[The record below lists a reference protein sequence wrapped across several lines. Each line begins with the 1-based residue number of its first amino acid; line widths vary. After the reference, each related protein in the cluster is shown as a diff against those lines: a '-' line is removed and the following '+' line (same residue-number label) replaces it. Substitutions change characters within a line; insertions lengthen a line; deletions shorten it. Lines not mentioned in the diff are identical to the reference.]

1 MANSARRRIDNQG
14 RMFIP
19 MNVEGG
25 GYDEKF
31 LDTKKIVWIVCLLL
45 MWIFV
50 AITLNTSEYLS
61 KLGRGLLIGGGLI
74 ITFYVTRF
82 AIFEE
87 RYYYKMYKKMQL
99 YSNPTTDVFWNVASI
114 KDTNRGSILMY
125 SDMRVGVIIKLERD
139 SIIGRDDDFIEN
151 HFDAVSDF
159 YRELML
165 RDLSFV
171 QLNMMEQAGK
181 DPRLPKLDKL
191 VMETENPNVKMLLE
205 LELGYIKNLTRA
217 TLYETDYILIYSNRL
232 DRIDTIIDDV
242 EDCAYRLLDG
252 AYVGYD
258 VLNSKEII
266 DLHKEIFGIS
276 YFDYSE
282 AAINTFRTVNVNNKP
297 AVELKSINLSNG
309 SRIELTNK
317 DILAIK
323 RLASYVENGNVNEEN
338 ISILDALDSNKFR
351 NNYNRP
357 NDWGVDLGALAQ
369 NLQSGNTV
377 NQASNQQPRQT
388 KQKDSLLSKQ
398 YQVRKKVVPK
408 APQPMKKREDVE
420 AEIRM
425 NQDKLMKSQQNAQN
439 NTSEQEDDED
449 YIDF

>member
-25 GYDEKF
+25 NFDEKF
-31 LDTKKIVWIVCLLL
+31 LDTKKVVWLVCLLL
-45 MWIFV
+45 MWIFI
-50 AITLNTSEYLS
+50 AISLNSTDALS
-61 KLGRGLLIGGGLI
+61 KLGRCLMIGGGVI
-74 ITFYVTRF
+74 VTFYVTRY
-82 AIFEE
+82 AILEE

-99 YSNPTTDVFWNVASI
+99 YDNPTTDVFWNVASI

-125 SDMRVGVIIKLERD
+125 SDMRVGAIIKLERD

-151 HFDAVSDF
+151 HFDAISDF

-165 RDLSFV
+165 RDLCFV

-181 DPRLPKLDKL
+181 DPRIPKLDKL
-191 VMETENPNVKMLLE
+191 VMDTENPNVKMLLE

-232 DRIDTIIDDV
+232 DRIDTIIDDI

-282 AAINTFRTVNVNNKP
+282 AAINTFRTVNINNKP
-297 AVELKSINLSNG
+297 AVELKALNLKNG
-309 SRIELTNK
+309 SRVELTNK
-317 DILAIK
+317 DILDIK
-323 RLASYVENGNVNEEN
+323 RLASYVENGSINEDN
-338 ISILDALDSNKFR
+338 ISILDALDGNKFR
-351 NNYNRP
+351 NNYSRP
-357 NDWGVDLGALAQ
+357 NDWGLDLGSIAQ
-369 NLQSGNTV
+369 SLSEDSSGNAQENKNKVV
-377 NQASNQQPRQT
+377 NKNKS
-388 KQKDSLLSKQ
+388 
-398 YQVRKKVVPK
+398 YQVRKKPVVK
-408 APQPMKKREDVE
+408 TPQPMKKPKDVE
-420 AEIRM
+420 IELKKREEEIR
-425 NQDKLMKSQQNAQN
+425 KNAVN
-439 NTSEQEDDED
+439 NEVEDED

>member
-25 GYDEKF
+25 NFDEKF
-31 LDTKKIVWIVCLLL
+31 LDTKKVVWLVCLLL
-45 MWIFV
+45 MWIFI
-50 AITLNTSEYLS
+50 AISLNSTDALS
-61 KLGRGLLIGGGLI
+61 KLGRGLMIGGGVI
-74 ITFYVTRF
+74 VTFYVTRY
-82 AIFEE
+82 AILEE

-99 YSNPTTDVFWNVASI
+99 YDNPTTDVFWNVASI

-125 SDMRVGVIIKLERD
+125 SDMRVGAIIKLERD

-151 HFDAVSDF
+151 HFDAISDF

-165 RDLSFV
+165 RDLCFV

-181 DPRLPKLDKL
+181 DPRIPKLDKL
-191 VMETENPNVKMLLE
+191 VMDTENPNVKMLLE

-232 DRIDTIIDDV
+232 DRIDTIIDDI

-282 AAINTFRTVNVNNKP
+282 AAINTFRTVNINNKP
-297 AVELKSINLSNG
+297 AVELKALNLKNG
-309 SRIELTNK
+309 SRVELTNK
-317 DILAIK
+317 DILDIK
-323 RLASYVENGNVNEEN
+323 RLASYVENGNIKEDN
-338 ISILDALDSNKFR
+338 ISILDALDGNKFR
-351 NNYNRP
+351 NNYSRP
-357 NDWGVDLGALAQ
+357 NDWGLDLGSIAQ
-369 NLQSGNTV
+369 SLSEDSSGNTQENKNKVV
-377 NQASNQQPRQT
+377 NKNKS
-388 KQKDSLLSKQ
+388 
-398 YQVRKKVVPK
+398 YQVRKKPVVK
-408 APQPMKKREDVE
+408 TPQPMKKPKDVE
-420 AEIRM
+420 IELKKREEEIR
-425 NQDKLMKSQQNAQN
+425 KNAVN
-439 NTSEQEDDED
+439 NEVEDED

>member
-25 GYDEKF
+25 NFDEKF
-31 LDTKKIVWIVCLLL
+31 LDTKKVVWLVCLLL
-45 MWIFV
+45 MWIFI
-50 AITLNTSEYLS
+50 AISLNSTDALS
-61 KLGRGLLIGGGLI
+61 KLGRGLMIGGGVI
-74 ITFYVTRF
+74 VTFYVTRY
-82 AIFEE
+82 AILEE

-99 YSNPTTDVFWNVASI
+99 YDNPTTDVFWNVASI

-125 SDMRVGVIIKLERD
+125 SDMRVGAIIKLERD

-151 HFDAVSDF
+151 HFDAISDF

-165 RDLSFV
+165 RDLCFV

-181 DPRLPKLDKL
+181 DPRIPKLDKL
-191 VMETENPNVKMLLE
+191 VMDTENPNVKMLLE

-232 DRIDTIIDDV
+232 DRIDTIIDDI

-282 AAINTFRTVNVNNKP
+282 AAINTFRTVNINNKP
-297 AVELKSINLSNG
+297 AVELKALNLKNG
-309 SRIELTNK
+309 SRVELTNK
-317 DILAIK
+317 DILDIK
-323 RLASYVENGNVNEEN
+323 RLASYVENGSINEDN
-338 ISILDALDSNKFR
+338 ISILDALDGNKFR
-351 NNYNRP
+351 NNYSRP
-357 NDWGVDLGALAQ
+357 NDWGLDLGSIAQ
-369 NLQSGNTV
+369 SLSEDSSGNAQENKNKVV
-377 NQASNQQPRQT
+377 NKNKS
-388 KQKDSLLSKQ
+388 
-398 YQVRKKVVPK
+398 YQVRKKPVVK
-408 APQPMKKREDVE
+408 TPQPMKKPKDVE
-420 AEIRM
+420 IELKKREEEIR
-425 NQDKLMKSQQNAQN
+425 KNAVN
-439 NTSEQEDDED
+439 NEVEDED

>member
-25 GYDEKF
+25 NFDEKF
-31 LDTKKIVWIVCLLL
+31 LDTKKVVWLVCLLL
-45 MWIFV
+45 MWIFI
-50 AITLNTSEYLS
+50 AISLNSTDTLS
-61 KLGRGLLIGGGLI
+61 KLGRGLMIGGGVI
-74 ITFYVTRF
+74 VTFYVTRY
-82 AIFEE
+82 AILEE

-99 YSNPTTDVFWNVASI
+99 YDNPTTDVFWNVASI

-125 SDMRVGVIIKLERD
+125 SDMRVGAIIKLERD

-151 HFDAVSDF
+151 HFDAISDF

-165 RDLSFV
+165 RDLCFV

-181 DPRLPKLDKL
+181 DPRIPKLDKL
-191 VMETENPNVKMLLE
+191 VMDTENPNVKMLLE

-232 DRIDTIIDDV
+232 DRIDTIIDDI

-282 AAINTFRTVNVNNKP
+282 AAINTFRTVNINNKP
-297 AVELKSINLSNG
+297 AVELKALNLKNG
-309 SRIELTNK
+309 SRVELTNK
-317 DILAIK
+317 DILDIK
-323 RLASYVENGNVNEEN
+323 RLASYVENGNIKEDN
-338 ISILDALDSNKFR
+338 ISILDALDGNKFR
-351 NNYNRP
+351 NNYSRP
-357 NDWGVDLGALAQ
+357 NDWGLDLGSIAQ
-369 NLQSGNTV
+369 SLSEDSSGNAQENKNKVV
-377 NQASNQQPRQT
+377 NKNKS
-388 KQKDSLLSKQ
+388 
-398 YQVRKKVVPK
+398 YQVSKKPVVK
-408 APQPMKKREDVE
+408 APQPMKKPKDVE
-420 AEIRM
+420 IELKKREEEIR
-425 NQDKLMKSQQNAQN
+425 KNAVN
-439 NTSEQEDDED
+439 NEVEDED

>member
-25 GYDEKF
+25 NFDEKF
-31 LDTKKIVWIVCLLL
+31 LDTKKVVWLVCLLL
-45 MWIFV
+45 MWIFI
-50 AITLNTSEYLS
+50 AISLNSTDTLS
-61 KLGRGLLIGGGLI
+61 KLGRGLMIGGGVI
-74 ITFYVTRF
+74 VTFYVTRY
-82 AIFEE
+82 AILEE

-99 YSNPTTDVFWNVASI
+99 YDNPTTDVFWNVASI

-125 SDMRVGVIIKLERD
+125 SDMRVGAIIKLERD

-151 HFDAVSDF
+151 HFDAISDF

-165 RDLSFV
+165 RDLCFV

-181 DPRLPKLDKL
+181 DPRIPKLDKL
-191 VMETENPNVKMLLE
+191 VMDTENPNVKMLLE

-232 DRIDTIIDDV
+232 DRIDTIIDDI

-252 AYVGYD
+252 SYVGYD

-282 AAINTFRTVNVNNKP
+282 AAINTFRTVNINNKP
-297 AVELKSINLSNG
+297 AVELKALNLKNG
-309 SRIELTNK
+309 SRVELTNK
-317 DILAIK
+317 DILDIK
-323 RLASYVENGNVNEEN
+323 RLASYVENGNIKEDN
-338 ISILDALDSNKFR
+338 ISILDALDGNKFR
-351 NNYNRP
+351 NNYSRP
-357 NDWGVDLGALAQ
+357 NDWGLDLGSIAQ
-369 NLQSGNTV
+369 SLSEDSSGNAQENKNKVV
-377 NQASNQQPRQT
+377 NKNKS
-388 KQKDSLLSKQ
+388 
-398 YQVRKKVVPK
+398 YQVSKKPVVK
-408 APQPMKKREDVE
+408 APQPMKKPKDVE
-420 AEIRM
+420 IELKKREEEIR
-425 NQDKLMKSQQNAQN
+425 KNAVN
-439 NTSEQEDDED
+439 NEVEDED

>member
-25 GYDEKF
+25 NFDEKF
-31 LDTKKIVWIVCLLL
+31 LDTKKVVWLVCLLL
-45 MWIFV
+45 MWIFI
-50 AITLNTSEYLS
+50 AISLNSTDALS
-61 KLGRGLLIGGGLI
+61 KLGRGLMIGGGVI
-74 ITFYVTRF
+74 VTFYVTRY
-82 AIFEE
+82 AILEE

-99 YSNPTTDVFWNVASI
+99 YDNPTTDVFWNVASI

-125 SDMRVGVIIKLERD
+125 SDMRVGAIIKLERD

-151 HFDAVSDF
+151 HFDAISDF

-165 RDLSFV
+165 RDLCFV

-181 DPRLPKLDKL
+181 DPRIPKLDKL
-191 VMETENPNVKMLLE
+191 VMDTENPNVKMLLE

-232 DRIDTIIDDV
+232 DRIDTIIDDI

-282 AAINTFRTVNVNNKP
+282 AAINTFRTVNINNKP
-297 AVELKSINLSNG
+297 AVELKALNLKNG
-309 SRIELTNK
+309 SRVELTNK
-317 DILAIK
+317 DILDIK
-323 RLASYVENGNVNEEN
+323 RLASYVENGNIKEDN
-338 ISILDALDSNKFR
+338 ISILDALDGNKFR
-351 NNYNRP
+351 NNYSRP
-357 NDWGVDLGALAQ
+357 NDWGLDLGSIAQ
-369 NLQSGNTV
+369 SLSEDSSGNAQENKNKVV
-377 NQASNQQPRQT
+377 NKNKS
-388 KQKDSLLSKQ
+388 
-398 YQVRKKVVPK
+398 YQVRKKPVVK
-408 APQPMKKREDVE
+408 TPQPMKKPKDVE
-420 AEIRM
+420 IELKKREEEIR
-425 NQDKLMKSQQNAQN
+425 KNAVN
-439 NTSEQEDDED
+439 NEVEDED

>member
-31 LDTKKIVWIVCLLL
+31 LDTKKVVWIVSLLM
-45 MWIFV
+45 MWIF
-50 AITLNTSEYLS
+50 ITLTINSTEYMS
-61 KLGRGLLIGGGLI
+61 KLGKNLLIIGGLV
-74 ITFYVTRF
+74 ITFYVVRF

-282 AAINTFRTVNVNNKP
+282 AAINTFRTVNVSNKP
-297 AVELKSINLSNG
+297 AVELRTINLNNG

-323 RLASYVENGNVNEEN
+323 RLASYVENGSINEEN
-338 ISILDALDSNKFR
+338 ISILDALEGNKFR
-351 NNYNRP
+351 NNYGRT
-357 NDWGVDLGALAQ
+357 NDWGVDIGSLAQ
-369 NLQSGNTV
+369 NLQGGAEQN
-377 NQASNQQPRQT
+377 NQQAKQV
-388 KQKDSLLSKQ
+388 KQKENIMNKQ

-420 AEIRM
+420 AELRKK
-425 NQDKLMKSQQNAQN
+425 QEKLRQMQ
-439 NTSEQEDDED
+439 SETQKETEELDDD